1 MDVVAGLLGCLGFL
15 ILPTLFTWLTA
26 RWILGPI
33 TRAAK
38 HGRGQ
43 IQFRIIDFFCLV
55 VEMQVVAAVVVAV
68 SERDESFFR
77 TSLLLF
83 GTLSTL
89 ALWVGGVQTLSKAG
103 ILDPRRRTVFNWV
116 VLPSASVGALVL
128 VPLLVW
134 LVGTSIAISMGSRQ
148 QPSSPWLWIL
158 AALLGAALIA
168 SKWLADWVMAELPP
182 EVLTPRFPPI
192 PPIPRNNELPH
203 AVLVDNEPVLAELV
217 EPESPTKS

>member
-1 MDVVAGLLGCLGFL
+1 MDVVAGLLGCIGFL

-33 TRAAK
+33 SRAAK
-38 HGRGQ
+38 IGRGQ

-55 VEMQVVAAVVVAV
+55 VEMQAVAAVVVAV
-68 SERDESFFR
+68 SERDEPGFR

-89 ALWVGGVQTLSKAG
+89 ALWVGGVHTLSRAG

-116 VLPSASVGALVL
+116 VLPSASIGALVL
-128 VPLLVW
+128 VPLVVW
-134 LVGTSIAISMGSRQ
+134 LVGTSIAISTGSRQ
-148 QPSSPWLWIL
+148 QPASSWLWVL
-158 AALLGAALIA
+158 AVLLGAALVA

-182 EVLTPRFPPI
+182 EVLSPPFPPI
-192 PPIPRNNELPH
+192 PPIPRYSEPPY
-203 AVLVDNEPVLAELV
+203 AVLADDEPMLAEIV
-217 EPESPTKS
+217 EPDPPAET